1 MLVPGYRLGDELAHS
16 EHTLVRRAV
25 REGDGKRV
33 IIKACSRE
41 FPAQAEVRRLEF
53 EYRLLGKLRGP
64 GVIEALDL
72 VHTGVGPALVLEDF
86 GGQSLAARP
95 LPLSLPAFFEVAT
108 RAVTALGRVHGLQVI
123 HRDLKPA
130 NLLVSATSL
139 EVKLIDFQLASEI
152 SRDCQ
157 DVSVSEQLEGSLP
170 YLSPEQTGRM
180 NRALDYRSDYYSLG
194 ATFFELLTGQLPFQA
209 SDVIGW
215 IHCHISKAPPFAHE
229 LNPAIPVALSRLVH
243 KLMAK
248 EPRERYQSARGLL
261 ADLNRCRAAFAAGT
275 AGAEI
280 ELGQDDV
287 SERFGLSQQ
296 LVGRAVEVQRLLE
309 LFDGASA
316 GRARL
321 LLIAGYSG
329 VGKSS
334 LIRELYRPI
343 TGKHGYFV
351 SGKFD
356 QLERSLPYA
365 ALLQALRSLL
375 RQRQAEAD
383 RRLQE
388 WLTSLRQGLGRGLSV
403 LCEVLP
409 ELSQLLGPQPPAEA
423 LDPLGAQNRFK
434 FVFARLLQSLASA
447 SQPLV
452 LFLDDLQWADASTL
466 ELVAD
471 LFTSHELRH
480 VLLIG
485 AYRDN
490 EVSESHLLRATLRQL
505 RERAPA
511 ALSELQL
518 EPLDEA
524 AVAELVARTLQ
535 TTPRLAAPLAQE
547 IQRKTQGNPFFACE
561 LLTTLYREDILSF
574 DSQLGRWTWQLARVR
589 ELPASDNVAELM
601 VRRLEQLPLT
611 SRDALQVA
619 ACIGNVF
626 SLATLT
632 SLLEQSADEVAQ
644 RLWQPIQEGLIVPL
658 DANYR
663 LMRGEAREAPP
674 SSALRGEPASGAAA
688 SPPRDVLHI
697 RYRFQHD
704 RVQQAAYS
712 LIPELERSAT
722 HLRIGRKLL
731 AETAQPQAPAELF
744 AIANHLN
751 LGRQLIEAVAERE
764 ALARLNQQAGARALG
779 ATAFAV
785 AAQYYDAGAACLSLA
800 EWASRP
806 ELRFALF
813 SERVG
818 AVLMAGQRE
827 RAAEL
832 CKELFELA
840 PSTADR
846 GRVYLLE
853 CEVMAHQGKFVD
865 AVGAVREGL
874 GLLGIDF
881 PAQPEAIDQ
890 GIGAGIGKMQ
900 AHLSRVSIEELA
912 GLPDLTDP
920 ERQVAMQLLFQVVPP
935 AIMTYPP
942 LFILAEL
949 LMFDLALCHG
959 ISAVSAKNF
968 VDCGMIQGAVLG
980 DYRAA
985 YRLGQVAFRVLDRYQ
1000 ARGLGT
1006 QVHFVFAAYVSL
1018 WGAPYPEAL
1027 ASFQQAQRL
1036 GMETGDHQHLAF
1048 SQALHLRMLLNLG
1061 RPLDECVAEGTAMRA
1076 LFERIRAVAQ
1086 IDALRLCQRAFEH
1099 LLDDEE
1105 DPSAH
1110 ARADQQ
1116 LTSEL
1121 VAGGNAQWGFQHGQI
1136 QMLVNVLLG
1145 EWQSAQHWSEFTAAR
1160 LLAASSLLTLPE
1172 YYLCECL
1179 IITQHRWPAAA
1190 EEERQRL
1197 AQRLDEIAGK
1207 LQGWAALCPE
1217 NLAHKHH
1224 LAAAE
1229 IARIRQQPLETV
1241 MALYEQAAAATG
1253 EAFLHLRALATEL
1266 HGRYWLERQQPAFAH
1281 ALLREAL
1288 RMYAHWGARAKVNRL
1303 ERQLLEWFG
1312 RTRGERSLRPEP
1324 SVTLLARRTATTDF
1338 DSELRGSSLDLGSVL
1353 KATQAISSE
1362 VRSEQLYARLMD
1374 AILENA
1380 AAEHGCLLLTE
1391 EGGGL
1396 SVRARADIEGAERDV
1411 SVHHPLEQEPQICA
1425 PMVRYVA
1432 RSLQPLV
1439 IDDAQRHPDYGA
1451 DEYVQRAH
1459 VKSVLCMP
1467 ILSQGGLVAVL
1478 YVENNATTFAFSS
1491 ERVETLRLI
1500 AGQAAISI
1508 TNASLYETLERKVEE
1523 RTRELRAK
1531 TRTIAAMLDGMQQ
1544 GVFTIDEQ
1552 LEVQPEYSRHLEQIA
1567 GTQDIAHRPLSEV
1580 LFRGAELEPDVL
1592 ATNESALRFSF
1603 GSSLAIANANSD
1615 HLIKEFSR
1623 PAPGGRR
1630 QQFELDWGWILGENG
1645 KVERVLVTARDVT
1658 LLRRL
1663 QRAAEESARE
1673 LALMAEILD
1682 AGLDEFRAFSD
1693 AARRS
1698 LRELSARGSKPGTL
1712 EQASLRSIFRGV
1724 HTLKGHAR
1732 ALGLDHVVT
1741 AAHAA
1746 EDACSAPG
1754 DTSGGPES
1762 PLLAALSAL
1771 DALLVEYERVGEKKL
1786 GRLWVGAE
1794 ERFKQAIGAIESAL
1808 SQSSDRPSYPARA
1821 LAQVKTAL
1829 SRMNAVP
1836 LDQVLRETMRV
1847 CPSLALEL
1855 GKSVPQIEWHDDGT
1869 LLDGEWGQLVKDA
1882 LVQSF
1887 RNALD
1892 HGIEAPDERARAGKA
1907 PQGRIALRTER
1918 DQHSFSI
1925 YLSDDGR
1932 GLPLEKLRA
1941 KTGRHDSSD
1950 QAVAEA
1956 IFEFGVSTAE
1966 HVSRVS
1972 GRGVGMDAVRGFF
1985 REHGGDVD
1993 ITFTGV
1999 AAHGYRPFELVLR
2012 LPTGAALKS

>member
-1 MLVPGYRLGDELAHS
+1 MKIPGYRLGHELTRG
-16 EHTLVRRAV
+16 EQRVVLRAL
-25 REGDGKRV
+25 REQDGKRV
-33 IIKACSRE
+33 VIKLCSRE
-41 FPAQAEVRRLEF
+41 LPARAETRRLEF
-53 EYRLLGKLRGP
+53 EHRLLAKLRGP
-64 GVIEALDL
+64 GVIEALEL
-72 VHTGVGPALVLEDF
+72 VQTERGPALVLEDF
-86 GGQSLAARP
+86 GGQSLAERE
-95 LPLSLPAFFEVAT
+95 LPLSLPAFFEVAA
-108 RAVTALGRVHGLQVI
+108 RAVSALGRVHAQHVI
-123 HRDLKPA
+123 HRALEPAHLLLSPTSGELKLA
-130 NLLVSATSL
+130 
-139 EVKLIDFQLASEI
+139 DFKLASEI
-152 SRDCQ
+152 SRERQ
-157 DVSVSEQLEGSLP
+157 DASASEQLEGPLP

-180 NRALDYRSDYYSLG
+180 NRTVDYRADYYSLG
-194 ATFFELLTGQLPFQA
+194 AIFFELLTGQLPFQA

-215 IHCHISKAPPFAHE
+215 VHCHISRPAPFAHE
-229 LNPAIPVALSRLVH
+229 RNPAVPLGLSRLVH

-261 ADLNRCRAAFAAGT
+261 ADLSRCRAAHAAG
-275 AGAEI
+275 ASGAEL
-280 ELGQDDV
+280 ELGHADV
-287 SERFGLSQQ
+287 SERFTLSQQ
-296 LVGRAVEVQRLLE
+296 LVGRSREVQRVLE
-309 LFDGASA
+309 VFESASA

-321 LLIAGYSG
+321 LFISGYSG
-329 VGKSS
+329 AGKSS
-334 LIRELYRPI
+334 LVRELYRPV
-343 TGKHGYFV
+343 TDKHGYFV
-351 SGKFD
+351 SGKLD

-365 ALLQALRSLL
+365 ALLQAVRSLL

-383 RRLQE
+383 TRLE
-388 WLTSLRQGLGRGLSV
+388 DWLQALRLSLGPGLGA

-409 ELSQLLGPQPPAEA
+409 ELGQLLGAQPPAEPLA
-423 LDPLGAQNRFK
+423 PLGAQNRFQ
-434 FVFARLLQSLASA
+434 FLFAQLLQSVASA

-452 LFLDDLQWADASTL
+452 IFLDDLQWADASTL
-466 ELVAD
+466 ELVAEMF
-471 LFTSHELRH
+471 LRHELRH
-480 VLLIG
+480 VLVIG

-490 EVSESHLLRATLRQL
+490 EVGEDHQLRATLRRL
-505 RERAPA
+505 REQAPA
-511 ALSELQL
+511 ALCELQL
-518 EPLDEA
+518 EALDEGA
-524 AVAELVARTLQ
+524 LAELVAGSLQ
-535 TTPRLAAPLAQE
+535 CAPAQAAPLARE

-561 LLTTLYREDILSF
+561 LLTTLYREGILSF
-574 DSQLGRWTWQLARVR
+574 DSAQGRWQWQLEQVR
-589 ELPASDNVAELM
+589 ALPASDDVAQLL
-601 VRRLEQLPLT
+601 VRRLEQLPPA
-611 SRDALQVA
+611 SRSALEVA
-619 ACIGNVF
+619 ACIGDVF
-626 SLATLT
+626 TLATLS
-632 SLLEQSADEVAQ
+632 SLLGEPAAVVAQ
-644 RLWQPIQEGLIVPL
+644 RLWQPLEQGLLVPL
-658 DANYR
+658 DTNYR
-663 LMRGEAREAPP
+663 L
-674 SSALRGEPASGAAA
+674 LRGDGDEAPASGA
-688 SPPRDVLHI
+688 PRPEDVLHV

-704 RVQQAAYS
+704 RVQQSAYS
-712 LIPELERSAT
+712 LIAESERSAM

-731 AETAQPQAPAELF
+731 AEASQPHAPAELF

-751 LGRQLIEAVAERE
+751 LGRRLIATVNDRE
-764 ALARLNQQAGARALG
+764 ALAQLNQQAGARAQA
-779 ATAFAV
+779 ATAFAL
-785 AAQYYDAGAACLSLA
+785 AANYYDAGAECLGAA
-800 EWASRP
+800 EWSARP
-806 ELRFALF
+806 ELRFTLF
-813 SERVG
+813 FERVG
-818 AVLMAGQRE
+818 AVLMAGERE

-832 CKELFELA
+832 CEELFELA
-840 PSTADR
+840 PGKADR
-846 GRVYLLE
+846 GRVYLRK

-865 AVGAVREGL
+865 AVSAVREGL
-874 GLLGIDF
+874 ALLGIDF
-881 PAQPEAIDQ
+881 PALPDAINQ

-900 AHLSRVSIEELA
+900 AHLARVSIEELA
-912 GLPDLTDP
+912 ALPELTDP

-968 VDCGMIQGAVLG
+968 VDCGMIQGSVLG
-980 DYRAA
+980 DFRAA

-1000 ARGLGT
+1000 ARGLST
-1006 QVHFVFAAYVSL
+1006 QVHFVFAAYVSP

-1027 ASFQQAQRL
+1027 HSFQQAQRL

-1048 SQALHLRMLLNLG
+1048 SQALHLRMLLHLG
-1061 RPLDECVAEGTAMRA
+1061 RPLDECSTEADAMLA

-1086 IDALRLCQRAFEH
+1086 LDAIRLCQRAFDH
-1099 LLDDEE
+1099 MRDSEE
-1105 DPSAH
+1105 DPEAH

-1145 EWQSAQHWSEFTAAR
+1145 EWQSAQRWSEFTAAR
-1160 LLAASSLLTLPE
+1160 LVAASTLFILPE

-1179 IITQHRWPAAA
+1179 LISQQRWPAAGA
-1190 EEERQRL
+1190 EERQRL
-1197 AQRLDEIAGK
+1197 EQQLDELTAK

-1217 NLAHKHH
+1217 NLAHKHL

-1229 IARIRQQPLETV
+1229 LARVRQQPLETV

-1266 HGRYWLERQQPAFAH
+1266 HGRYWLERQQPAFAQ

-1288 RMYAHWGARAKVNRL
+1288 RLYAQWGARAKVNRL
-1303 ERQLLEWFG
+1303 ERQMLEWFG
-1312 RTRGERSLRPEP
+1312 GRPRGERSLRPEP
-1324 SVTLLARRTATTDF
+1324 SVQPLPRLSSSPGAAG
-1338 DSELRGSSLDLGSVL
+1338 ELQSSALDLGSVL

-1362 VRSEQLYARLMD
+1362 VKSERLFAQLMD

-1380 AAEHGCLLLTE
+1380 AAEHGCLILPE
-1391 EGGGL
+1391 DGGL
-1396 SVRARADIEGAERDV
+1396 KVRARADIRSAEREV
-1411 SVHHPLEQEPQICA
+1411 SADHPLEQEPRVCA

-1439 IDDAQRHPDYGA
+1439 IDDAQRHPDYAG
-1451 DEYVQRAH
+1451 DDYVQRAQ

-1467 ILSQGGLVAVL
+1467 ILNQGGLVAVL
-1478 YVENNATTFAFSS
+1478 YVENDATTSAFSS

-1508 TNASLYETLERKVEE
+1508 TNASLYESLERKVED

-1567 GTQDIAHRPLSEV
+1567 GSQELARRPLAEV

-1603 GSSLAIANANSD
+1603 GCSRAIANANAD
-1615 HLIKEFSR
+1615 HLVKEFSR
-1623 PAPGGRR
+1623 PAPGGKR
-1630 QQFELDWGWILGENG
+1630 QHFELDWSWILDEHG
-1645 KVERVLVTARDVT
+1645 KVEKVLVTVRDVT

-1673 LALMAEILD
+1673 MALMAEMLD
-1682 AGLDEFRAFSD
+1682 AGLDEFRTFCD

-1698 LRELSARGSKPGTL
+1698 LRDPLARASQPGTL
-1712 EQASLRSIFRGV
+1712 EQLPLRSVFRSV

-1732 ALGLDHVVT
+1732 ALGLGHVVT

-1754 DTSGGPES
+1754 ASGGPCS
-1762 PLLAALSAL
+1762 PLLQALSAL
-1771 DALLVEYERVGEKKL
+1771 DQLLVEYERVGEKKL

-1808 SQSSDRPSYPARA
+1808 SQSNDRPSYPARA

-1829 SRMNAVP
+1829 HRMNAVP
-1836 LDQVLRETMRV
+1836 FDQVLRETMRV
-1847 CPSLALEL
+1847 FPSLAQEL
-1855 GKSVPQIEWHDDGT
+1855 GKSVPHVEWQDDGT
-1869 LLDGEWGQLVKDA
+1869 LLDPEWGQLVRDA

-1887 RNALD
+1887 RNAIA
-1892 HGIEAPDERARAGKA
+1892 HGIEAPDERTRAGKT
-1907 PQGRIALRTER
+1907 PQGKIALRTER

-1966 HVSRVS
+1966 QVSQVS

-1993 ITFTGV
+1993 ITFTGA

-2012 LPTGAALKS
+2012 LPNGAAMKS